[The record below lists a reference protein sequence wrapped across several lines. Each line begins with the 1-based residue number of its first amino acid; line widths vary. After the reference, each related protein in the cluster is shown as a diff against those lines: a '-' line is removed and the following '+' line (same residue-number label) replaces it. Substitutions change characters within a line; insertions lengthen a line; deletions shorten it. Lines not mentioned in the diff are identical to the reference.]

1 MGPPAWMTRMPTRS
15 QIERQ
20 TASNEAIRWF
30 LRLREP
36 ACSPEEKRM
45 FEEWLNCDALHR
57 REYRIMEALWDRL
70 EPAETRR
77 PRQTGGGSAPGP
89 RRRTSRKARSG
100 VRRAAG
106 LVTALLVLALAAA
119 WWWEGWR
126 VTAVSFQTAKGEQRT
141 ITLPDGTIIDVNTD
155 TAGTARLWGGGRRI
169 VLDRGEAYFNVVS
182 DPDRPFEVLV
192 DGSRIQDIG
201 TEFVVR
207 KESAQVSVAV
217 VSGAVRID
225 LPPALGTPAEHH
237 SKFLRPGERIA
248 YTREGAW
255 TTVERIDPA
264 AVTAWRTGMVAFD
277 GITLGEAIAEVSR
290 YRPERITLVDPTLA
304 GTPIKGIFTIR
315 NLDEFFLALPT
326 IVPVEIARRPG
337 HIIISRK

>member
-1 MGPPAWMTRMPTRS
+1 MPTRS

-45 FEEWLNCDALHR
+45 FEEWLNRDALHR

-155 TAGTARLWGGGRRI
+155 TAGTARLSWSGRHI
-169 VLDRGEAYFNVVS
+169 VLERGEAFFTVAS
-182 DPDRPFEVLV
+182 DSGRPFDVTV
-192 DGSRIQDIG
+192 DDTRIQDIG
-201 TEFVVR
+201 TEFLVR
-207 KESAQVSVAV
+207 REPDGLTVAV
-217 VSGAVRID
+217 ASGAVRVE
-225 LPPALGTPAEHH
+225 PPRAA
-237 SKFLRPGERIA
+237 SKF
-248 YTREGAW
+248 
-255 TTVERIDPA
+255 VERGYRVSWTRQGTWGPVEPIAPDLIA
-264 AVTAWRTGMVAFD
+264 SWRTGAVLFD
-277 GITLGEAIAEVSR
+277 GITLTQAIQELNR
-290 YRPERITLVDPTLA
+290 YRSDRITLADPALGDTRV
-304 GTPIKGIFTIR
+304 KGIFALA

-326 IVPVEIARRPG
+326 IVPVEITRRPG
-337 HIIISRK
+337 QIIISRK